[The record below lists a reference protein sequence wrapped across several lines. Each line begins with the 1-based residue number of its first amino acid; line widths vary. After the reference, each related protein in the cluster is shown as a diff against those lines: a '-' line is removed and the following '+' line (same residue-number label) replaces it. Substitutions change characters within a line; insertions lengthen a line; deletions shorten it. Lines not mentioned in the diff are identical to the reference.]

1 VRRAVL
7 AVAGLAA
14 STTLLVVVKGGA
26 DASPATVGAVATA
39 PPADGLA
46 AVGGTPSPG
55 PQALAPAPTDAPSD
69 DGADDGSEPE
79 PDATT
84 TKPKKTTKPPAD
96 DEEPPPPPSDQRT
109 FTGTREENPYGA
121 VQLEITVDGSR
132 MVDIRAIEMPDSES
146 RSDQLSDQVSV
157 QLEAEALR
165 EQGADL
171 DTVSGATETAISYRD
186 SLRAAIEEWK

>member
-1 VRRAVL
+1 MRRAVL

-39 PPADGLA
+39 PPVDGLSPA
-46 AVGGTPSPG
+46 GTPSV
-55 PQALAPAPTDAPSD
+55 APPPAGEAEEPEE
-69 DGADDGSEPE
+69 GAEPE

-84 TKPKKTTKPPAD
+84 KKPTPKKTTRPPED
-96 DEEPPPPPSDQRT
+96 DEEPPPPPSSQRT

-121 VQLEITVDGSR
+121 VQLEIVVEGSR